1 MGWRTTRR
9 LLQNQIWDSRACARA
24 LRGVLTVMQDEKEPR
39 TRSKSTTAKHSSH

>member
-9 LLQNQIWDSRACARA
+9 LLQNQIWHSRA
-24 LRGVLTVMQDEKEPR
+24 LRGVLTEMQDEKEPR